1 MLQEELT
8 NDLRRLAAELD
19 ELGKSEDSQPPAFPP
34 IADFEPISL
43 LGCGG
48 MGAVYVA
55 RQISLGRDV
64 AVKVVSNN
72 VFDAPLPDEA
82 RTVAHLHHPNIVQ
95 VFSAGVDS
103 DCAWF
108 AMELV
113 KGEGSERHA
122 FASVEDVARLGASVA
137 EALAYAHRCGIL
149 HRDVK
154 PSNVFIGDDGRVK
167 LGDFGLACLAA
178 DGANDK
184 SGTKRYMAPEVLS
197 GGEAT
202 EASDLYSLGVT
213 LRELARPQKAVP
225 PDFAAICARAT
236 ANDPSRRYESVDA
249 MIADLRRFLAHEPV
263 AANPP
268 SPLRRFRLFA
278 RRNPL
283 AAFGTVAAAFLLAA
297 FVAALV
303 VGYVKTSRALEAT
316 HREAAKAAYSL
327 AGALATVERGERDP
341 RDAELRRALEFAESL
356 NARFPGDKTILD
368 AIETLK
374 KAREAHSKLPTR
386 PRRPRGGQQSRESRQ
401 QSEP

>member
-19 ELGKSEDSQPPAFPP
+19 ELGESESSQPPSFPP

-64 AVKVVSNN
+64 AVKVVPEN
-72 VFDAPLPDEA
+72 VSDTPLPDEA
-82 RTVAHLHHPNIVQ
+82 RTVAQLHHPNIVQ

-113 KGEGSERHA
+113 KGESAERHV

-154 PSNVFIGDDGRVK
+154 PSNIFIGEDGSAK

-178 DGANDK
+178 ESVTDK
-184 SGTKRYMAPEVLS
+184 SGTKRYMAPEVLN

-213 LRELARPQKAVP
+213 LRELASAQKPVP
-225 PDFAAICARAT
+225 PDFAAICDKAA
-236 ANDPSRRYESVDA
+236 AHDPLDRYECVDA
-249 MIADLRRFLAHEPV
+249 LLADLHRFLAQEPV
-263 AANPP
+263 VANPP

-283 AAFGTVAAAFLLAA
+283 AAFGTVAAAVCLSA
-297 FVAALV
+297 FVAALA

-316 HREAAKAAYSL
+316 HQEAARAAQSL
-327 AGALATVERGERDP
+327 AATMTNFERGEADP
-341 RDAELRRALEFAESL
+341 RDTELRRAQEVAEAL
-356 NARFPGDKTILD
+356 AARFPEDETIKESVE
-368 AIETLK
+368 AIR
-374 KAREAHSKLPTR
+374 KARERRAALPKR
-386 PRRPRGGQQSRESRQ
+386 PRRINGYR
-401 QSEP
+401 